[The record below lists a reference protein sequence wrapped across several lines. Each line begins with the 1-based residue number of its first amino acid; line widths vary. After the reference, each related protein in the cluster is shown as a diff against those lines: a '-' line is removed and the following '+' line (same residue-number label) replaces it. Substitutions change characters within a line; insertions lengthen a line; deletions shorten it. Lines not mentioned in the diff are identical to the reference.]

1 VMPETVMVSVR
12 EGIRLA
18 TDVYLPDA
26 GPFPVIMERTPCG
39 RAEPSRSE
47 ISDADRTPASRA

>member
-1 VMPETVMVSVR
+1 MPEKVMVSVR